1 MQDMNVKLY
10 QIETRLQELVRVVN
24 KLTGFVPVVLT
35 WEKPEFD
42 EFSEPLSYRINV
54 DDHSYQDPLPL
65 ETTQHS
71 LKVWP
76 LMLSLISTSIVTYRS
91 ILFCV
96 QVISSTLVLRKERN
110 TPHFATIEVENW
122 LKTIIGI
129 IRKKPD

>member
-1 MQDMNVKLY
+1 MNVKLY

-24 KLTGFVPVVLT
+24 KLTGFVPIVLS

-71 LKVWP
+71 LKVGVP
-76 LMLSLISTSIVTYRS
+76 RILYVCNQSHNLLYNHLIKFLRRSVLLNFHLS
-91 ILFCV
+91 
-96 QVISSTLVLRKERN
+96 
-110 TPHFATIEVENW
+110 
-122 LKTIIGI
+122 
-129 IRKKPD
+129 

>member
-1 MQDMNVKLY
+1 MNVKLY

-24 KLTGFVPVVLT
+24 KLTGFVPIVLS

-71 LKVWP
+71 LKVGVP
-76 LMLSLISTSIVTYRS
+76 RILYVCNQLHNLLYYHFIKFLRRSVLLNFHLS
-91 ILFCV
+91 
-96 QVISSTLVLRKERN
+96 
-110 TPHFATIEVENW
+110 
-122 LKTIIGI
+122 
-129 IRKKPD
+129 